1 MAECSRISPI
11 SLFVTPLRTAPSRW
25 SSSSSALP
33 SATSIAIFSMLRIR
47 RGSPGRDHTIPQAD
61 LVASICIG
69 MLNASAVLSCL
80 STYAAPST
88 RLRNF
93 RPCSNS
99 LSLIEMPPELSP
111 REASFLIERGGRD
124 KRIIVFLSFGR
135 YNDEREILRGPA
147 MKAKKKQQGDS
158 PMNEL
163 RAGLSVSGA
172 FLLAALLGAAPP
184 VRAQEDASRATPPP
198 GKALVFVFRSERE
211 TVAALVP
218 VFVNLARVGD
228 LANGTFA
235 VATVSPG
242 RTFLRVGDQA
252 VATYT
257 LEVAAN
263 QSYFVRVEAVPGVR
277 PVQTEVRI
285 VSEVEGRRFLAQSRP
300 VGAAPPAIAAPR
312 VPPPAPVVAPRVPPP
327 PAPVVAAP
335 RVAPKPAPREIARFA
350 EPGGDWNFA
359 LIAKGGA
366 FKLANANQT
375 VAGFA
380 STYDT
385 ASKPAVG
392 IEAEWRNRT
401 GFALGGEVFYYKNDL
416 VATGTGAIS
425 QQQVVAIMANGKYY
439 LRAADWFYPFAG
451 AGVGF
456 ADALYSGG
464 LKGTQGGTAY
474 QGLVGME
481 FRFGSVGLQVQYK
494 YLAATTGT
502 TSKEVKVGGSGVLA
516 GVSIIF

>member
-11 SLFVTPLRTAPSRW
+11 SLFVTPLRTAPPRW
-25 SSSSSALP
+25 SSSCSAWP

-135 YNDEREILRGPA
+135 YNDEREILRGLA

-218 VFVNLARVGD
+218 VFVNL
-228 LANGTFA
+228 
-235 VATVSPG
+235 
-242 RTFLRVGDQA
+242 LRVGDQA

-335 RVAPKPAPREIARFA
+335 RVAPKPAPREVARFA

-366 FKLANANQT
+366 FQLANANQT

>member
-1 MAECSRISPI
+1 
-11 SLFVTPLRTAPSRW
+11 
-25 SSSSSALP
+25 
-33 SATSIAIFSMLRIR
+33 
-47 RGSPGRDHTIPQAD
+47 
-61 LVASICIG
+61 
-69 MLNASAVLSCL
+69 
-80 STYAAPST
+80 
-88 RLRNF
+88 
-93 RPCSNS
+93 
-99 LSLIEMPPELSP
+99 
-111 REASFLIERGGRD
+111 
-124 KRIIVFLSFGR
+124 
-135 YNDEREILRGPA
+135 
-147 MKAKKKQQGDS
+147 
-158 PMNEL
+158 MNEL

-312 VPPPAPVVAPRVPPP
+312 VPPPAPVAAPRVPPP

-335 RVAPKPAPREIARFA
+335 RVEQPR
-350 EPGGDWNFA
+350 PPDWNFA
-359 LIAKGGA
+359 LIASTGA
-366 FKLANANQT
+366 FKMANRNQI
-375 VAGFA
+375 VVSA
-380 STYDT
+380 STFDT
-385 ASKPAVG
+385 TSKPVFG
-392 IEAEWRNRT
+392 VEAELRNKA

-439 LRAADWFYPFAG
+439 LRAA
-451 AGVGF
+451 
-456 ADALYSGG
+456 
-464 LKGTQGGTAY
+464 
-474 QGLVGME
+474 
-481 FRFGSVGLQVQYK
+481 
-494 YLAATTGT
+494 
-502 TSKEVKVGGSGVLA
+502 
-516 GVSIIF
+516 

>member
-1 MAECSRISPI
+1 
-11 SLFVTPLRTAPSRW
+11 
-25 SSSSSALP
+25 
-33 SATSIAIFSMLRIR
+33 
-47 RGSPGRDHTIPQAD
+47 
-61 LVASICIG
+61 
-69 MLNASAVLSCL
+69 
-80 STYAAPST
+80 
-88 RLRNF
+88 
-93 RPCSNS
+93 
-99 LSLIEMPPELSP
+99 
-111 REASFLIERGGRD
+111 
-124 KRIIVFLSFGR
+124 
-135 YNDEREILRGPA
+135 
-147 MKAKKKQQGDS
+147 
-158 PMNEL
+158 MNEL

-172 FLLAALLGAAPP
+172 FLLAALLGAGPP

-312 VPPPAPVVAPRVPPP
+312 VPPPPAPVAAPPVPPPPAPVAAPRVQPP

-335 RVAPKPAPREIARFA
+335 RVEPPRPPAIPALKPTPREIAPPA
-350 EPGGDWNFA
+350 APGGDWNFA

-375 VAGFA
+375 VAGLA

-401 GFALGGEVFYYKNDL
+401 GFAVGGEIFYYKNDL
-416 VATGTGAIS
+416 VAAGAIS

-439 LRAADWFYPFAG
+439 FRAADWFY
-451 AGVGF
+451 
-456 ADALYSGG
+456 
-464 LKGTQGGTAY
+464 
-474 QGLVGME
+474 
-481 FRFGSVGLQVQYK
+481 
-494 YLAATTGT
+494 
-502 TSKEVKVGGSGVLA
+502 
-516 GVSIIF
+516 

>member
-11 SLFVTPLRTAPSRW
+11 SLFVTPLRTAPPRW
-25 SSSSSALP
+25 SSSCSAWP

-135 YNDEREILRGPA
+135 YNDEREILRGLA

-300 VGAAPPAIAAPR
+300 VGAAPR
-312 VPPPAPVVAPRVPPP
+312 VPPPPAPVVAPRVPPP
-327 PAPVVAAP
+327 PAPVVAPRVQPPPAPVVAAP
-335 RVAPKPAPREIARFA
+335 RVEPPR
-350 EPGGDWNFA
+350 PPDWNFA
-359 LIAKGGA
+359 LIASTGA
-366 FKLANANQT
+366 FKMSNGNQM
-375 VAGFA
+375 VAGVA
-380 STYDT
+380 STFDPT
-385 ASKPAVG
+385 SKPVIG
-392 IEAEWRNRT
+392 LEAELRNKA

-425 QQQVVAIMANGKYY
+425 QQQVV
-439 LRAADWFYPFAG
+439 
-451 AGVGF
+451 
-456 ADALYSGG
+456 
-464 LKGTQGGTAY
+464 
-474 QGLVGME
+474 
-481 FRFGSVGLQVQYK
+481 
-494 YLAATTGT
+494 
-502 TSKEVKVGGSGVLA
+502 
-516 GVSIIF
+516 

>member
-1 MAECSRISPI
+1 
-11 SLFVTPLRTAPSRW
+11 
-25 SSSSSALP
+25 
-33 SATSIAIFSMLRIR
+33 
-47 RGSPGRDHTIPQAD
+47 
-61 LVASICIG
+61 
-69 MLNASAVLSCL
+69 
-80 STYAAPST
+80 
-88 RLRNF
+88 
-93 RPCSNS
+93 
-99 LSLIEMPPELSP
+99 MPPELSP

-300 VGAAPPAIAAPR
+300 VGAAPR
-312 VPPPAPVVAPRVPPP
+312 VPPPPAPVVAPRVPPP

-502 TSKEVKVGGSGVLA
+502 TGKEVKVGGSGVLA

>member
-11 SLFVTPLRTAPSRW
+11 SLFVTPLRMAPSRW

-93 RPCSNS
+93 RPCLNS

-285 VSEVEGRRFLAQSRP
+285 VSEVEGRRFLAQMRP

-327 PAPVVAAP
+327 PAPVAAPRVPPPPAPVVAAP
-335 RVAPKPAPREIARFA
+335 RVEQPRP
-350 EPGGDWNFA
+350 PGWNFA
-359 LIAKGGA
+359 LIASTGA
-366 FKLANANQT
+366 FKMANRNQT
-375 VAGFA
+375 VVSA
-380 STYDT
+380 STFD
-385 ASKPAVG
+385 
-392 IEAEWRNRT
+392 
-401 GFALGGEVFYYKNDL
+401 
-416 VATGTGAIS
+416 
-425 QQQVVAIMANGKYY
+425 
-439 LRAADWFYPFAG
+439 
-451 AGVGF
+451 
-456 ADALYSGG
+456 
-464 LKGTQGGTAY
+464 
-474 QGLVGME
+474 
-481 FRFGSVGLQVQYK
+481 
-494 YLAATTGT
+494 T
-502 TSKEVKVGGSGVLA
+502 TSKPVFGLEAELRN
-516 GVSIIF
+516 

>member
-1 MAECSRISPI
+1 
-11 SLFVTPLRTAPSRW
+11 
-25 SSSSSALP
+25 
-33 SATSIAIFSMLRIR
+33 
-47 RGSPGRDHTIPQAD
+47 
-61 LVASICIG
+61 
-69 MLNASAVLSCL
+69 
-80 STYAAPST
+80 
-88 RLRNF
+88 
-93 RPCSNS
+93 
-99 LSLIEMPPELSP
+99 
-111 REASFLIERGGRD
+111 
-124 KRIIVFLSFGR
+124 
-135 YNDEREILRGPA
+135 
-147 MKAKKKQQGDS
+147 
-158 PMNEL
+158 MNEL
-163 RAGLSVSGA
+163 RVGLSVSGA
-172 FLLAALLGAAPP
+172 FLLAALLGAAQP

-300 VGAAPPAIAAPR
+300 VGAAPPAVAAPR
-312 VPPPAPVVAPRVPPP
+312 VPPPPAPVAAPRVPPP

-335 RVAPKPAPREIARFA
+335 RVPPPPAPVVAPRVQPPPAPVVAAPRVEPPRPPAIPAPKPTPREIAPPA
-350 EPGGDWNFA
+350 EPGGDWKFA
-359 LIAKGGA
+359 LIASTGA
-366 FKLANANQT
+366 FKMSNGNQT
-375 VAGFA
+375 VAGVA

-385 ASKPAVG
+385 TSKPVLG
-392 IEAEWRNRT
+392 VEAEFRNKT
-401 GFALGGEVFYYKNDL
+401 GFAVGGEVFYYKNDL
-416 VATGTGAIS
+416 VAAGAIS

-439 LRAADWFYPFAG
+439 FRAADWFYPFAG

-456 ADALYSGG
+456 ADALYGGG
-464 LKGTQGGTAY
+464 LTGTQGGTAY

-494 YLAATTGT
+494 HLASTTGK
-502 TSKEVKVGGSGVLA
+502 SGKDVKVGGSGVLA

>member
-1 MAECSRISPI
+1 
-11 SLFVTPLRTAPSRW
+11 
-25 SSSSSALP
+25 
-33 SATSIAIFSMLRIR
+33 
-47 RGSPGRDHTIPQAD
+47 
-61 LVASICIG
+61 
-69 MLNASAVLSCL
+69 
-80 STYAAPST
+80 
-88 RLRNF
+88 
-93 RPCSNS
+93 
-99 LSLIEMPPELSP
+99 
-111 REASFLIERGGRD
+111 
-124 KRIIVFLSFGR
+124 
-135 YNDEREILRGPA
+135 
-147 MKAKKKQQGDS
+147 
-158 PMNEL
+158 MNEL
-163 RAGLSVSGA
+163 RVGLSVSGA

-300 VGAAPPAIAAPR
+300 VGAAPPAVAAPR
-312 VPPPAPVVAPRVPPP
+312 VPPPPAPVAAPRVPPPPAPVAAPRVPPPPAPVAAPRVQPP

-335 RVAPKPAPREIARFA
+335 RVEQPR
-350 EPGGDWNFA
+350 PPDWEFA
-359 LIAKGGA
+359 LIASTGA
-366 FKLANANQT
+366 FKMSNGNQT
-375 VAGFA
+375 VAGLA

-385 ASKPAVG
+385 TSKPVFG
-392 IEAEWRNRT
+392 LEAELRNRA
-401 GFALGGEVFYYKNDL
+401 GFAVGGEVFYYKNDL
-416 VATGTGAIS
+416 VAAGAIS

-439 LRAADWFYPFAG
+439 FRAADWFYPFAG

-456 ADALYSGG
+456 ADALYGGG

-494 YLAATTGT
+494 HLAATTGK
-502 TSKEVKVGGSGVLA
+502 SGSDVKVGGSGVLA